1 MHFFWAVHAA
11 VSFHFQIKYLYSYIM
26 VYIAF
31 PEKKNRTLIVQ
42 LRMRNLIRDLHS
54 TLESLL
60 GQTREIEHCISMW
73 SSRENV
79 EKTMIFKSEE
89 DETIEYVI

>member
-1 MHFFWAVHAA
+1 
-11 VSFHFQIKYLYSYIM
+11 
-26 VYIAF
+26 
-31 PEKKNRTLIVQ
+31 
-42 LRMRNLIRDLHS
+42 MRNLIRDLHS